1 MRRYSNIHPLIRNH
15 KSPQGFHVD
24 AIDKTLS
31 FTGGSKEP
39 MSEYNSDAIDEQSEK
54 RLPAATIDAK
64 QKAICAGSLLS

>member
-1 MRRYSNIHPLIRNH
+1 MDIRFEAE
-15 KSPQGFHVD
+15 SD
-24 AIDKTLS
+24 S
-31 FTGGSKEP
+31 GSINKEESDSEEP